1 MSSSPAT
8 GPSAELIRYAH
19 GSTRI
24 VRTCRPCVTPVLLT
38 TRGSAHRR
46 RSIGCPACMNGNYS
60 SSPEEE
66 SATGRPDRDPLATQD
81 DPAKF
86 LTQDI
91 PGTSAN
97 RSWALR
103 AGPTGHLRKHPQARL
118 WPRRGSSTRAAWPGE
133 PGTARRPRPAHRHVP
148 RLPPRQHARP
158 VPQPSLALAVG
169 AHAREHRTVADPVPG
184 HLIDLYPYEAPASS
198 PPQKCAAGAGAR
210 A

>member
-38 TRGSAHRR
+38 TRGSAHRP

-86 LTQDI
+86 FTQDI

-118 WPRRGSSTRAAWPGE
+118 WPRRGSATRAARPITDEGVAV
-133 PGTARRPRPAHRHVP
+133 GGAFDSDTATGLMPIAHR
-148 RLPPRQHARP
+148 
-158 VPQPSLALAVG
+158 
-169 AHAREHRTVADPVPG
+169 VAGVRSFP
-184 HLIDLYPYEAPASS
+184 
-198 PPQKCAAGAGAR
+198 
-210 A
+210 

>member
-1 MSSSPAT
+1 
-8 GPSAELIRYAH
+8 
-19 GSTRI
+19 
-24 VRTCRPCVTPVLLT
+24 
-38 TRGSAHRR
+38 
-46 RSIGCPACMNGNYS
+46 MNGNYS

-118 WPRRGSSTRAAWPGE
+118 WPRRGSATRAARPGE
-133 PGTARRPRPAHRHVP
+133 PGHARRPRPAHRHVP
-148 RLPPRQHARP
+148 RLRPRQHAGHGAEPRL
-158 VPQPSLALAVG
+158 SLAVG
-169 AHAREHRTVADPVPG
+169 AYAREHRIVAVPVAG
-184 HLIDLYPYEAPASS
+184 DVIDLGAREAAASS
-198 PPQKCAAGAGAR
+198 APHNSAAGAGAHACR
-210 A
+210 AGETGPSQMRV